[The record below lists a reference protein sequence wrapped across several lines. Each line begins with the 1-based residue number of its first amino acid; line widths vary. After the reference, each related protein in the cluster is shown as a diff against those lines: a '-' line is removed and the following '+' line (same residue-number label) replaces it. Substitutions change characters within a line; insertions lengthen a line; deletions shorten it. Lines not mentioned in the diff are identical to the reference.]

1 MKPSS
6 AKARS
11 YLRPLNKYRQAKTA
25 KEYLDQRYEVV
36 GECHQWTGPKD
47 RDGYGQVQHSRVGK
61 KLKVTRA
68 HQMSYVDNYGPIPE
82 GMFVC
87 HVCDNPSC
95 IRKEHLFL
103 GTPLDNNKD
112 MISKGRRVIPNKKRK
127 DYYEIL
133 AEYGKMT
140 CTEVA
145 LKYGTSY
152 SMVCYIWRQNGKR
165 DKRRS

>member
-6 AKARS
+6 AKAKS

-36 GECHQWTGPKD
+36 GECYEWTGPKD
-47 RDGYGQVQHSRVGK
+47 KDGYGQVQHSRVGK
-61 KLKVTRA
+61 DLGVTRA
-68 HQMSYVDNYGPIPE
+68 HQMSYIDNYGPIPF
-82 GMFVC
+82 GMWVL
-87 HVCDNPSC
+87 HRCDNPCC

-112 MISKGRRVIPNKKRK
+112 MINKGRRVIPDKRRV
-127 DYYEIL
+127 DYTEIL
-133 AEYGKMT
+133 ESHGKMS
-140 CTEVA
+140 CIKA
-145 LKYGTSY
+145 AAKFNISYGR
-152 SMVCYIWRQNGKR
+152 VCQIWRENGKR